1 MKPFGGIKADTKK
14 FSRLWQFLI
23 QKEDIV
29 FDIDGKAE
37 FVFVLM
43 AGVYLECHKSIFGG
57 LLLSFA
63 KWRHIQTNTLTL
75 G

>member
-14 FSRLWQFLI
+14 FSRLWPFLI

-37 FVFVLM
+37 FVFVFM
-43 AGVYLECHKSIFGG
+43 AGV
-57 LLLSFA
+57 
-63 KWRHIQTNTLTL
+63 
-75 G
+75 

>member
-1 MKPFGGIKADTKK
+1 MKPFEGIKADTKK

-43 AGVYLECHKSIFGG
+43 AGV
-57 LLLSFA
+57 
-63 KWRHIQTNTLTL
+63 
-75 G
+75 